1 MAKTIPYKLIFFFMV
16 GLFFLFMVVRTSLS
30 GPPTTPRP
38 SDVERSLRELPPT
51 KGPDERMTEPSG
63 GPFIVGNGIVEPKD
77 REIQVAGEVSG
88 RIARYL
94 VEEGQ
99 QVEAG
104 AVLVEL
110 ESSAER
116 AALAAA
122 EADVEAKKAELSRVA
137 KGLRAEDVDAVVAE
151 GEAAK
156 ARAELSSG
164 TLERTEKLAKGGGA
178 TVDELDRARRQAAID
193 ARSADAA
200 EARRKAA
207 LAGSRQEDVLVAR
220 AALLGAQAR
229 RDQAKAAVERLQ
241 VKAPITGEILWVKFR
256 GGEYYNTQGAFP
268 LLVMGNTQQ
277 LRVRMDADERDV
289 GKLRIGAPAYATLN
303 AFPGEK
309 FAGKVVEIGRRM
321 GRKNIR
327 TDDPAE
333 RIDTKI
339 LEVVVELAE
348 KDRLVPG
355 LRVLV
360 FVEVERPAT
369 ASARS
374 L

>member
-1 MAKTIPYKLIFFFMV
+1 M
-16 GLFFLFMVVRTSLS
+16 
-30 GPPTTPRP
+30 
-38 SDVERSLRELPPT
+38 
-51 KGPDERMTEPSG
+51 
-63 GPFIVGNGIVEPKD
+63 
-77 REIQVAGEVSG
+77 
-88 RIARYL
+88 
-94 VEEGQ
+94 
-99 QVEAG
+99 
-104 AVLVEL
+104 VEL
-110 ESSAER
+110 ESSTER

-122 EADVEAKKAELSRVA
+122 EAEVEAKKAELSRVA

-151 GEAAK
+151 AEAAK
-156 ARAELSSG
+156 ARSELSTG
-164 TLERTEKLAKGGGA
+164 ALERVEKLAKGGGA

-193 ARSADAA
+193 GRSADAA

-229 RDQAKAAVERLQ
+229 RDQAKAAVDRLQ
-241 VKAPITGEILWVKFR
+241 VKAPIAGEILWVKFR

-289 GKLRIGAPAYATLN
+289 GKLRLGAPAYATLN

-360 FVEVERPAT
+360 FVEAPKPG
-369 ASARS
+369 AS
-374 L
+374 